1 MSFRP
6 KRGGA
11 EKSQS
16 KNGTDFSVRAAL
28 LTRNDN
34 GMVAW
39 FAVSRGGLPQ
49 SSVAAPLVEMTRLRS
64 IDYDFKNK
72 KIA

>member
-1 MSFRP
+1 MSLTRLRTFLFLVISTEA
-6 KRGGA
+6 KRSGEISNYSLNVISTEVYVVHEV

-34 GMVAW
+34 VA
-39 FAVSRGGLPQ
+39 V
-49 SSVAAPLVEMTRLRS
+49 V
-64 IDYDFKNK
+64 
-72 KIA
+72 

>member
-34 GMVAW
+34 VAVAW
-39 FAVSRGGLPQ
+39 FAVSRGGLRK
-49 SSVAAPLVEMTRLRS
+49 VASLRP
-64 IDYDFKNK
+64 
-72 KIA
+72 